1 MGKKIKGVARM
12 NENWVVVLFN
22 PITIYLMFI
31 GLLLLLDS
39 IGGILGKLGVD
50 LD

>member
-1 MGKKIKGVARM
+1 MT
-12 NENWVVVLFN
+12 ENWIAGLFN

-39 IGGILGKLGVD
+39 IGYIVEKIRS
-50 LD
+50 